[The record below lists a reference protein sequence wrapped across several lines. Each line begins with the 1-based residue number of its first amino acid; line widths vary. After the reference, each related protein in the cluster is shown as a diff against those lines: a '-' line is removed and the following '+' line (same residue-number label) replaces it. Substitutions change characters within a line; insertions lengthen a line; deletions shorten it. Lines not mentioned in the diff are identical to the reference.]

1 MKYSTS
7 FICLVL
13 ALLGGWIFLA
23 TYYQELTFPF
33 YPLIDTRLPSGFS
46 QAKFESIQ
54 LGMTKT
60 EVLKILPAPVPR
72 KEYKEK
78 WNIDD
83 DTWYYGQD
91 GAAPLFGDFAW
102 FEFKIDFNEKGKV
115 SGKSYEINRN

>member
-23 TYYQELTFPF
+23 AYYQELTFPF

-60 EVLKILPAPVPR
+60 EILKILPAPVPR
-72 KEYKEK
+72 KEYKEE
-78 WNIDD
+78 WSIDD

-91 GAAPLFGDFAW
+91 GACLFGDFAW
-102 FEFKIDFNEKGKV
+102 FEFVIFFDEEGKV
-115 SGKSYEINRN
+115 SGKYYDIHRN